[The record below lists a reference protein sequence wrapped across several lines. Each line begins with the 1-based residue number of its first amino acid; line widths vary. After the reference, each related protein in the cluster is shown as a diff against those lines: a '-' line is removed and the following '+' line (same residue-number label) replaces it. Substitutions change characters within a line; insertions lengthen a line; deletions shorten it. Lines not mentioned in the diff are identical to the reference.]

1 MSDFA
6 KFYALLK
13 QLPYADKEEIVATY
27 SGDETTSLREF
38 LKRNPQGF
46 GWMLAD
52 LENKVATLQRQKP
65 QKTADESQK
74 RKYRSLIL
82 RAMQDQ
88 GVTVKNRDWS
98 DVNAFVERFAGK
110 GKSLSNMSLDELQS
124 FNRQVHKLLD
134 YYNMKREIAVRA
146 AVMN

>member
-74 RKYRSLIL
+74 RKYRSRI
-82 RAMQDQ
+82 RREMQEQ
-88 GVTVKNRDWS
+88 GVTVKNGARS
-98 DVNAFVERFAGK
+98 DVNALVGR
-110 GKSLSNMSLDELQS
+110 
-124 FNRQVHKLLD
+124 
-134 YYNMKREIAVRA
+134 
-146 AVMN
+146 